1 MSSSREPQ
9 NQSPDETNTAE
20 GAFSQTDAASTVNAV
35 STERLGGVFVVTIN
49 RPEVR
54 NAIDRGVAN
63 ALMQAFQAFGAD
75 DSLAVA
81 VLTGANNTFCSG
93 FDLKAMFDQERALS
107 VTLEGNG
114 PLGITRMLLSK
125 PVIAAVE
132 GYAVAGGFELALWC
146 DLRVAAEDAVF
157 GVYNRRW
164 GVPLVDGG
172 TIRLPRLIGH
182 SHALDLILT
191 GRSVSGQEALLMGL
205 ANRLVPPGEALSAAL
220 ALANDLAQMPQQ
232 CLRSD
237 RLSSYEQWS
246 LSLVEALRCETR
258 HGLEVLRSGEALT
271 GARRFVEGHGR
282 HGSMSDL

>member
-1 MSSSREPQ
+1 MSNLHEPQ
-9 NQSPDETNTAE
+9 EQSFDET
-20 GAFSQTDAASTVNAV
+20 TVV
-35 STERLGGVFVVTIN
+35 TTERLGPVFVVTIN

-54 NAIDRGVAN
+54 NAIDRGTAQ
-63 ALMQAFQAFGAD
+63 ALVSAFQAFESD

-93 FDLKAMFDQERALS
+93 FDLKAMFDQERTVN
-107 VTLEGNG
+107 VTEEGDG

-132 GYAVAGGFELALWC
+132 GHAVAGGFELALWC
-146 DLRVAAEDAVF
+146 DLRVAAENAVF

-191 GRSVSGQEALLMGL
+191 GRGVSGEEARLMGL
-205 ANRLVPPGEALSAAL
+205 ANRLVPAGEALSAAIT
-220 ALANDLAQMPQQ
+220 LANDLAQVPQQ
-232 CLRSD
+232 GLRSD

-246 LSLVEALRCETR
+246 LSLEEALRNEAR
-258 HGLEVLRSGEALT
+258 HGLEVLRSGESHT
-271 GARRFVEGHGR
+271 GARRFVEGDGR
-282 HGSMSDL
+282 HGSTSSRNM